1 LNKRNGES
9 LKKTVV
15 FNQKVAGYL
24 MLKGFTLKGIEK
36 YHKNPNMN
44 VFIFN
49 DSEQLKEQISKYDNF
64 ISSLKTVD

>member
-1 LNKRNGES
+1 LNKRSDES

-36 YHKNPNMN
+36 AHKNQNMN

-49 DSEQLKEQISKYDNF
+49 DSDQLKEQISEYDKF
-64 ISSLKTVD
+64 INSMKTAD

>member
-1 LNKRNGES
+1 VF

-36 YHKNPNMN
+36 AYKNPNMN
-44 VFIFN
+44 VFIFD
-49 DSEQLKEQISKYDNF
+49 DSDQLKEQISKYDIF
-64 ISSLKTVD
+64 IDSIKAAN